1 MQTRYKGTKEET
13 KTVQDTNITTGQQ
26 EKLNLP
32 DLITQ
37 QSHNKWNQ
45 KYAIQSDKR
54 TTRKSKSSQDTDVTK
69 VDIKELRPK
78 VRAIKA

>member
-1 MQTRYKGTKEET
+1 MQTRYKGIKEET

-45 KYAIQSDKR
+45 KYARYKVTNGQQGKVKA
-54 TTRKSKSSQDTDVTK
+54 RKILTY
-69 VDIKELRPK
+69 PK
-78 VRAIKA
+78 WI

>member
-1 MQTRYKGTKEET
+1 MQTRYKGIKEET

-37 QSHNKWNQ
+37 QLHNKWNQ
-45 KYAIQSDKR
+45 KYARYK
-54 TTRKSKSSQDTDVTK
+54 VTNGQQGK
-69 VDIKELRPK
+69 VK
-78 VRAIKA
+78 VRKILT

>member
-1 MQTRYKGTKEET
+1 MQTRYKGIKEET

-32 DLITQ
+32 DLIPQ

-45 KYAIQSDKR
+45 KYARYK
-54 TTRKSKSSQDTDVTK
+54 VTNGQQGK
-69 VDIKELRPK
+69 VK
-78 VRAIKA
+78 VRKILT